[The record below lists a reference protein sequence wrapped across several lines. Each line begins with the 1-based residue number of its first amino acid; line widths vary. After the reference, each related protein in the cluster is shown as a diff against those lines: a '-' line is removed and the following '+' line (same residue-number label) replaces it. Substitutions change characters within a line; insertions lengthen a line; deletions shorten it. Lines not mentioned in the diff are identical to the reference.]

1 MNCFQL
7 ACNQFALNGMYTCG
21 GRQREKRDIE
31 GGVHCREGR
40 EKGKEGKG
48 GGWYF
53 TTCLM
58 SKRTCKILQLTVE
71 CCPEQGGPYTITQQS
86 EGVKVVFKMQ
96 GKLNVW

>member
-1 MNCFQL
+1 MW
-7 ACNQFALNGMYTCG
+7 
-21 GRQREKRDIE
+21 REAERERDIE

-86 EGVKVVFKMQ
+86 EGVLNSGIQ
-96 GKLNVW
+96 NGRKLNHVYINV